1 MRTLAVSLLMG
12 ALLCACAVPQ
22 IRYGQLAALD
32 KGQAPS
38 DVVARLQLAP
48 TAVHNAQADGRGF
61 QFYQYRMNN
70 GVQTDHYLVAFEG
83 GKLVYWGYLDEFRKQ
98 PDKALAAAAGQV
110 APAVIAVR

>member
-1 MRTLAVSLLMG
+1 
-12 ALLCACAVPQ
+12 
-22 IRYGQLAALD
+22 LAALD
-32 KGQAPS
+32 KGQAPA

-48 TAVHNAQADGRGF
+48 TAVHDVQADGRSF

-70 GVQTDHYLVAFEG
+70 GVQTDHYLIAFDS

-98 PDKALAAAAGQV
+98 ADKGLATAAGQV